1 MRTITQIHA
10 HNTALHEDYR
20 CELHQIETK
29 FTQQQA
35 DLGTRFNR
43 AKAFYQHRKHQLA
56 NQRREERLDAARR
69 YNEQIAANRTE
80 LNQLMHLAEASQEGG
95 EA

>member
-20 CELHQIETK
+20 CELHQIETRFAQQRADLTTRMNRLK
-29 FTQQQA
+29 AYYHQRQQQIA
-35 DLGTRFNR
+35 I
-43 AKAFYQHRKHQLA
+43 KY
-56 NQRREERLDAARR
+56 REERLDAARR

-80 LNQLMHLAEASQEGG
+80 LNQLMHLAQQSQEGG